1 MKKTTLLLGLICLMK
16 ATTISAQIDVSKDIR
31 LLFKV
36 NGTETIYKEAI
47 VNMLD
52 MMGESY
58 PMTEDIKQEF
68 KKEFTTDDSIEE
80 MMVILTDIYK
90 KHFTQTE
97 IKEMIKFYESPVGK
111 KLAEKQSPIMV
122 ESMEAG
128 QAWGQKIG
136 MKIAQKMEKK
146 KD

>member
-1 MKKTTLLLGLICLMK
+1 MKKTIMLLGFICLVK
-16 ATTISAQIDVSKDIR
+16 ATTISAQTDISKDIR

-36 NGTETIYKEAI
+36 NGTETVYKEAI

-52 MMGESY
+52 MMGESAQV
-58 PMTEDIKQEF
+58 TEEIKQEF

-90 KHFTQTE
+90 KHFTQAE

-111 KLAEKQSPIMV
+111 KMAEKQSPIMM